1 MKRHEIPIN
10 EPLCCDH
17 QWAGSFGG
25 CKPSKQLRIQ
35 TKDNE
40 VTFVVIQGEQ
50 VQYRGPSRADAVS
63 IYNALP

>member
-1 MKRHEIPIN
+1 MKRHEISIN

-25 CKPSKQLRIQ
+25 GQLLKELRIQ

-40 VTFVVIQGEQ
+40 VTFVVKHAGQI
-50 VQYRGPSRADAVS
+50 VYRGPNRADAVS
-63 IYNALP
+63 VYNSL